1 MVEKKDIS
9 LYREK
14 KPNRFKEYLA
24 GIFGKTKGDIAF
36 NIVVYFV
43 FLVFLFLC
51 IFPFIYVL
59 VDSLI
64 LVDTSGPVNRTYFS
78 FDAYTLV
85 FKNDSLFSSLM
96 FSILITVASTFL
108 SLVITI
114 LAAYPLTR
122 KGLKGRKIILLFVI
136 FAMLFSGGLIPYYL
150 LIDQLGLV
158 GSPLVYIVVGL
169 VSPYN
174 IIIVKNFI
182 ASLPEEVMESAK
194 VDGASELRILFKI
207 VLPLSGPIIATVGLW
222 VAVAKWNDWAT
233 TLYYMGDQN
242 KSLWIFQY
250 YLQEILKTATN
261 DSPTFDPSV
270 VALAKNVKNSAVII
284 SIIPIVVVYPF
295 IQKYFVKGVLLGS
308 VKG

>member
-1 MVEKKDIS
+1 MVEKDKP
-9 LYREK
+9 LYPEK
-14 KPNRFKEYLA
+14 KRSKFKNYL
-24 GIFGKTKGDIAF
+24 ISVFGKTKGDVIF
-36 NIVVYFV
+36 NIVVYFI
-43 FLVFLFLC
+43 FLVFIFLC
-51 IFPFIYVL
+51 LYPFIYVL
-59 VDSLI
+59 IDSLT
-64 LVDTSGPVNRTYFS
+64 LVDTSGDVNKTYFS

-85 FKNDSLFSSLM
+85 FKNDSLFASFM
-96 FSILITVASTFL
+96 FSVLITLASTVL

-122 KGLKGRKIILLFVI
+122 KNLKGRKIILLFVI

-158 GSPLVYIVVGL
+158 GNPLVYIVVGL

-182 ASLPEEVMESAK
+182 ASLPEDLMESSR
-194 VDGASELRILFKI
+194 VDGAGELRTLFQI
-207 VLPLSGPIIATVGLW
+207 VLPLSGPIIATVALW
-222 VAVAKWNDWAT
+222 VAVGKWNDWAT
-233 TLYYMGDQN
+233 TLYYMGDQK
-242 KSLWIFQY
+242 KSLWMFQY
-250 YLQEILKTATN
+250 YLQEILKTASN

-284 SIIPIVVVYPF
+284 SILPIVIVYPF

>member
-1 MVEKKDIS
+1 MVEKDKP
-9 LYREK
+9 LYPEK
-14 KPNRFKEYLA
+14 KRSKFKNYL
-24 GIFGKTKGDIAF
+24 ISVFGKNKGDVIF
-36 NIVVYFV
+36 NIVVYLI
-43 FLVFLFLC
+43 FLVFIFLC
-51 IFPFIYVL
+51 LYPFIYVL
-59 VDSLI
+59 IDSLT
-64 LVDTSGPVNRTYFS
+64 LVDTSGDVNKTYFS

-85 FKNDSLFSSLM
+85 FKNDSLFASFM
-96 FSILITVASTFL
+96 FSVLITLVSTVL
-108 SLVITI
+108 SLIITI

-122 KGLKGRKIILLFVI
+122 KNLKGRKIILLFVI

-158 GSPLVYIVVGL
+158 GNPLVYIVVGL

-182 ASLPEEVMESAK
+182 ASLPEDLMESSR
-194 VDGASELRILFKI
+194 VDGAGELRTLFQI
-207 VLPLSGPIIATVGLW
+207 VLPLSGPIIATVALW
-222 VAVAKWNDWAT
+222 VAVGKWNDWAT
-233 TLYYMGDQN
+233 TLYYMGDQK
-242 KSLWIFQY
+242 KSLWMFQY
-250 YLQEILKTATN
+250 YLQEILKTASN

-284 SIIPIVVVYPF
+284 SILPIVIVYPF

>member
-1 MVEKKDIS
+1 MVKKDVP

-14 KPNRFKEYLA
+14 KRNRFKQYL
-24 GIFGKTKGDIAF
+24 INVFGKTKGDIVF
-36 NIVVYFV
+36 NIVVYAIFI
-43 FLVFLFLC
+43 VFLFLC
-51 IFPFIYVL
+51 LFPFLYVL

-64 LVDTSGPVNRTYFS
+64 LVDTSGDVNRTYFS
-78 FDAYTLV
+78 FNAYLMV
-85 FKNDSLFSSLM
+85 FQSDSLFSSLM
-96 FSILITVASTFL
+96 FSVLITVVATLL
-108 SLVITI
+108 SLVLTV

-122 KGLKGRKIILLFVI
+122 KGLKGRKIVLLFVI

-150 LIDQLGLV
+150 LIDQLNLV
-158 GSPLVYIVVGL
+158 GNPLVYIVVGL
-169 VSPYN
+169 ISPYN

-182 ASLPEEVMESAK
+182 SSLPEELMESAR
-194 VDGASELRILFKI
+194 VDGAGELRTLFKI
-207 VLPLSGPIIATVGLW
+207 VLPLSGPIIATVALW

-242 KSLWIFQY
+242 KSLWMFQY
-250 YLQEILKTATN
+250 YLQEILKTVTN

-270 VALAKNVKNSAVII
+270 VLLAKNVKNSAVII
-284 SIIPIVVVYPF
+284 SIIPIVLVYPF

>member
-1 MVEKKDIS
+1 MVKKDVP

-14 KPNRFKEYLA
+14 KRNRFKQYL
-24 GIFGKTKGDIAF
+24 INVFGKTKGDIVF
-36 NIVVYFV
+36 NIVVYAIFI
-43 FLVFLFLC
+43 VFLFVCL
-51 IFPFIYVL
+51 FPFLYVL

-64 LVDTSGPVNRTYFS
+64 LVDTSGDVNRTYFS
-78 FDAYTLV
+78 FNAYLMV
-85 FKNDSLFSSLM
+85 FQSDSLFSSLM
-96 FSILITVASTFL
+96 FSVLITVVATFL
-108 SLVITI
+108 SLVLTV

-122 KGLKGRKIILLFVI
+122 KGLKGRKIVLLFVI

-150 LIDQLGLV
+150 LIDQLNLV
-158 GSPLVYIVVGL
+158 GNPLVYIVVGL
-169 VSPYN
+169 ISPYN

-182 ASLPEEVMESAK
+182 SSLPEELMESAR
-194 VDGASELRILFKI
+194 VDGAGELRTLFKI
-207 VLPLSGPIIATVGLW
+207 VLPLSGPIIATVALW

-242 KSLWIFQY
+242 KSLWMFQY
-250 YLQEILKTATN
+250 YLQEILKTVTN

-270 VALAKNVKNSAVII
+270 VLLAKNVKNSAVII
-284 SIIPIVVVYPF
+284 SIIPIVLVYPF

>member
-1 MVEKKDIS
+1 MVNKEMP

-14 KPNRFKEYLA
+14 KRNSFKQYL
-24 GIFGKTKGDIAF
+24 ISVFGKTKGDIAF
-36 NIVVYFV
+36 NIVVYLI
-43 FLVFLFLC
+43 FLAFLFLC

-59 VDSLI
+59 IDSLF
-64 LVDTSGPVNRTYFS
+64 LVDTTGEVNRTYFS
-78 FDAYTLV
+78 FDAYLLV

-96 FSILITVASTFL
+96 VTVLVTIVATFL
-108 SLVITI
+108 SLVITV

-122 KGLKGRKIILLFVI
+122 KNLKGRKIVLLFVI

-158 GSPLVYIVVGL
+158 GNPLVYIVVGL

-182 ASLPEEVMESAK
+182 SSLPDELMESAR
-194 VDGASELRILFKI
+194 VDGSGELRTLFRI

-222 VAVAKWNDWAT
+222 VAVAKWNDWTT
-233 TLYYMGDQN
+233 TLYYMGDQD

-284 SIIPIVVVYPF
+284 SIIPIVLVYPF

>member
-1 MVEKKDIS
+1 MVKKDVP

-14 KPNRFKEYLA
+14 KRNRFKQYL
-24 GIFGKTKGDIAF
+24 INVFGKTKGDIVF
-36 NIVVYFV
+36 NIVVYAIFIA
-43 FLVFLFLC
+43 FLFVCL
-51 IFPFIYVL
+51 FPFLYVL

-64 LVDTSGPVNRTYFS
+64 LVDTSGDVNRTYFS
-78 FDAYTLV
+78 FNAYLMV
-85 FKNDSLFSSLM
+85 FQSDSLFSSLM
-96 FSILITVASTFL
+96 FSVLITVVATFL
-108 SLVITI
+108 SLVLTV

-122 KGLKGRKIILLFVI
+122 KGLKGRKIVLLFVI

-150 LIDQLGLV
+150 LIDQLNLV
-158 GSPLVYIVVGL
+158 GNPLVYIVVGL
-169 VSPYN
+169 ISPYN

-182 ASLPEEVMESAK
+182 SSLPEELMESAR
-194 VDGASELRILFKI
+194 VDGAGELRTLFKI
-207 VLPLSGPIIATVGLW
+207 VLPLSGPIIATVALW

-242 KSLWIFQY
+242 KSLWMFQY
-250 YLQEILKTATN
+250 YLQEILKTVTN

-270 VALAKNVKNSAVII
+270 VLLAKNVKNSAVII
-284 SIIPIVVVYPF
+284 SIIPIVLVYPF

>member
-1 MVEKKDIS
+1 MVKKDVP

-14 KPNRFKEYLA
+14 KRNRFKQYL
-24 GIFGKTKGDIAF
+24 INVFGKTKGDIVF
-36 NIVVYFV
+36 NIVVYAIFI
-43 FLVFLFLC
+43 VFLFVCL
-51 IFPFIYVL
+51 FPFLYVL

-64 LVDTSGPVNRTYFS
+64 LVDTSGDVNRTYFS
-78 FDAYTLV
+78 FNAYLMV
-85 FKNDSLFSSLM
+85 FQSDSLFSSLM
-96 FSILITVASTFL
+96 FSVLITVVATLL
-108 SLVITI
+108 SLVLTV

-122 KGLKGRKIILLFVI
+122 KGLKGRKIVLLFVI

-150 LIDQLGLV
+150 LIDQLNLV
-158 GSPLVYIVVGL
+158 GNPLVYIIVGL
-169 VSPYN
+169 ISPYN

-182 ASLPEEVMESAK
+182 SSLPEELMESAK
-194 VDGASELRILFKI
+194 VDGAGELRTLFKI
-207 VLPLSGPIIATVGLW
+207 VLPLSGPIIATVALW

-242 KSLWIFQY
+242 KSLWMFQY
-250 YLQEILKTATN
+250 YLQEILKTVTN

-270 VALAKNVKNSAVII
+270 VLLAKNVKNSAVII
-284 SIIPIVVVYPF
+284 SIIPIVLVYPF

>member
-1 MVEKKDIS
+1 MVKKDNL

-14 KPNRFKEYLA
+14 KQNRFKNYLA
-24 GIFGKTKGDIAF
+24 SVFGKTKGDIIF
-36 NIVVYFV
+36 NIVVYVIFIG
-43 FLVFLFLC
+43 FLFLC

-64 LVDTSGPVNRTYFS
+64 LVDTTGEVNRTYFS
-78 FDAYTLV
+78 LDAYLLV
-85 FKNDSLFSSLM
+85 FQSDSLFSSLM
-96 FSILITVASTFL
+96 FSVLITIVSTFL
-108 SLVITI
+108 SLVITV
-114 LAAYPLTR
+114 LAAYPLTK

-158 GSPLVYIVVGL
+158 GNPLVYIVVGL

-182 ASLPEEVMESAK
+182 SSLPEELMESAK
-194 VDGASELRILFKI
+194 VDGAGELRTLFKI
-207 VLPLSGPIIATVGLW
+207 VLPLSGPIIATVALW

-242 KSLWIFQY
+242 KGLWMFQY

-270 VALAKNVKNSAVII
+270 VLLAKNVKNSAVII
-284 SIIPIVVVYPF
+284 SIIPIILVYPF

>member
-1 MVEKKDIS
+1 MVEKDKP
-9 LYREK
+9 LYPEK
-14 KPNRFKEYLA
+14 KRSKFKNYL
-24 GIFGKTKGDIAF
+24 ISVFGKTKGDVIF
-36 NIVVYFV
+36 NIVVYFI
-43 FLVFLFLC
+43 FLVFIFLC
-51 IFPFIYVL
+51 LYPFIYVL
-59 VDSLI
+59 IDSLT
-64 LVDTSGPVNRTYFS
+64 LVDTSGEVNKTYFS

-85 FKNDSLFSSLM
+85 FKNDSLFASFM
-96 FSILITVASTFL
+96 FSVLITLVSTVL

-122 KGLKGRKIILLFVI
+122 KNLKGRKIILLFVI

-158 GSPLVYIVVGL
+158 GNPLVYIVVGL

-182 ASLPEEVMESAK
+182 ASLPEDLMESSR
-194 VDGASELRILFKI
+194 VDGAGELRTLFQI
-207 VLPLSGPIIATVGLW
+207 VLPLPGPIIATVALW
-222 VAVAKWNDWAT
+222 VAVGKWNDWAT
-233 TLYYMGDQN
+233 TLYYMGDQK
-242 KSLWIFQY
+242 KSLWMFQY
-250 YLQEILKTATN
+250 YLQEILKTASN

-284 SIIPIVVVYPF
+284 SILPIVIVYPF

>member
-1 MVEKKDIS
+1 MVEKSED
-9 LYREK
+9 LYLDK
-14 KPNRFKEYLA
+14 KKSRFKRYLA
-24 GIFGKTKGDIAF
+24 SVFGKTKNDIIF
-36 NIVVYFV
+36 NCIVYFI
-43 FLVFLFLC
+43 FILFLFLC
-51 IFPFIYVL
+51 IYPFIYVL
-59 VDSLI
+59 IDSLT
-64 LVDTSGPVNRTYFS
+64 LVDTSGDVNRSYFS
-78 FDAYTLV
+78 FDAYIMV
-85 FKNDSLFSSLM
+85 FKNSSLFTSLL
-96 FSILITVASTFL
+96 FSILITIVSTFL

-122 KGLKGRKIILLFVI
+122 KNLKGRKIILFLVV

-158 GSPLVYIVVGL
+158 GNPLVYIVVGL

-182 ASLPEEVMESAK
+182 SSLPEDLMESSK
-194 VDGASELRILFKI
+194 VDGSGEMRTLFKI
-207 VLPLSGPIIATVGLW
+207 VLPLSGPIIATVALW
-222 VAVAKWNDWAT
+222 VAVAKWNDWST
-233 TLYYMGDQN
+233 TLYYMGDQ
-242 KSLWIFQY
+242 KKDLWMFQY
-250 YLQEILKTATN
+250 YLQEILKTASN
-261 DSPTFDPSV
+261 ESPTFDPSI

>member
-1 MVEKKDIS
+1 MVEKDKP
-9 LYREK
+9 LYPEK
-14 KPNRFKEYLA
+14 KRSKFKNYL
-24 GIFGKTKGDIAF
+24 ISVFGKTKGDVIF
-36 NIVVYFV
+36 NIVVYFI
-43 FLVFLFLC
+43 FLVFIFLC
-51 IFPFIYVL
+51 LYPFIYVL
-59 VDSLI
+59 IDSLT
-64 LVDTSGPVNRTYFS
+64 LVDTSGEVNKTYFS

-85 FKNDSLFSSLM
+85 FKNDSLFASFM
-96 FSILITVASTFL
+96 FSVLITLVSTVL

-122 KGLKGRKIILLFVI
+122 KNLKGRKIILLFVI

-158 GSPLVYIVVGL
+158 GNPLVYIVVGL

-182 ASLPEEVMESAK
+182 ASLPEDLMESSR
-194 VDGASELRILFKI
+194 VDGAGELRTLFQI
-207 VLPLSGPIIATVGLW
+207 VLPLSGPIIATVALW
-222 VAVAKWNDWAT
+222 VAVGKWNDWAT
-233 TLYYMGDQN
+233 TLYYMGDQK
-242 KSLWIFQY
+242 KSLWMFQY
-250 YLQEILKTATN
+250 YLQEILKTASN

-284 SIIPIVVVYPF
+284 SILPIVIVYPF

>member
-1 MVEKKDIS
+1 MVEKNKP
-9 LYREK
+9 LYPEK
-14 KPNRFKEYLA
+14 KRSKFKNYL
-24 GIFGKTKGDIAF
+24 ISVFGKTKGDIIF
-36 NIVVYFV
+36 NIVVYLI
-43 FLVFLFLC
+43 FLIFIFLC
-51 IFPFIYVL
+51 LYPFIYVL
-59 VDSLI
+59 IDSLT
-64 LVDTSGPVNRTYFS
+64 LVDTSGDVNKTYFS

-85 FKNDSLFSSLM
+85 FKNDSLFASFM
-96 FSILITVASTFL
+96 FSVLITLVSTVL

-122 KGLKGRKIILLFVI
+122 KNLKGRKIILLFVI

-158 GSPLVYIVVGL
+158 GNPLVYIVVGL

-182 ASLPEEVMESAK
+182 ASLPEDLMESSR
-194 VDGASELRILFKI
+194 VDGAGELRTLFQI
-207 VLPLSGPIIATVGLW
+207 VLPLSGPIIATVALW
-222 VAVAKWNDWAT
+222 VAVGKWNDWAT
-233 TLYYMGDQN
+233 TLYYMGDQK
-242 KSLWIFQY
+242 KSLWMFQY
-250 YLQEILKTATN
+250 YLQEILKTASN

-284 SIIPIVVVYPF
+284 SILPIVIVYPF

>member
-1 MVEKKDIS
+1 MVEKDKP
-9 LYREK
+9 LYPEK
-14 KPNRFKEYLA
+14 KRSKFKNYL
-24 GIFGKTKGDIAF
+24 ISVFGKTKGDIIF
-36 NIVVYFV
+36 NIVVYLI
-43 FLVFLFLC
+43 FLIFIFLC
-51 IFPFIYVL
+51 LYPFIYVL
-59 VDSLI
+59 IDSLT
-64 LVDTSGPVNRTYFS
+64 LVDTSGDVNKTYFS

-85 FKNDSLFSSLM
+85 FKNDSLFASFM
-96 FSILITVASTFL
+96 FSVLITLVSTVL

-122 KGLKGRKIILLFVI
+122 KNLKGRKIILLFVI

-158 GSPLVYIVVGL
+158 GNPLVYIVVGL

-182 ASLPEEVMESAK
+182 ASLPEDLMESSR
-194 VDGASELRILFKI
+194 VDGAGELRTLFQI
-207 VLPLSGPIIATVGLW
+207 VLPLSGPIIATVALW
-222 VAVAKWNDWAT
+222 VAVGKWNDWAT
-233 TLYYMGDQN
+233 TLYYMGDQK
-242 KSLWIFQY
+242 KSLWMFQY
-250 YLQEILKTATN
+250 YLQEILKTASN

-284 SIIPIVVVYPF
+284 SILPIVIVYPF

>member
-1 MVEKKDIS
+1 MVEKDKP
-9 LYREK
+9 LYPEK
-14 KPNRFKEYLA
+14 KRSKFKNYLIS
-24 GIFGKTKGDIAF
+24 IFGKTKGDIIF
-36 NIVVYFV
+36 NIVVYLI
-43 FLVFLFLC
+43 FLIFIFLC
-51 IFPFIYVL
+51 LYPFIYVL
-59 VDSLI
+59 IDSLT
-64 LVDTSGPVNRTYFS
+64 LVDTSGDVNKTYFS

-85 FKNDSLFSSLM
+85 FKNDSLFASFM
-96 FSILITVASTFL
+96 FSVLITLVSTVL

-122 KGLKGRKIILLFVI
+122 KNLKGRKIILLFVI

-158 GSPLVYIVVGL
+158 GNPLVYIVVGL

-182 ASLPEEVMESAK
+182 ASLPEDLMESSR
-194 VDGASELRILFKI
+194 VDGAGELRTLFQI
-207 VLPLSGPIIATVGLW
+207 VLPLSGPIIATVALW
-222 VAVAKWNDWAT
+222 VAVGKWNDWAT
-233 TLYYMGDQN
+233 TLYYMGDQK
-242 KSLWIFQY
+242 KSLWMFQY
-250 YLQEILKTATN
+250 YLQEILKTASN

-284 SIIPIVVVYPF
+284 SILPIVIVYPF

>member
-1 MVEKKDIS
+1 MVEKNKP
-9 LYREK
+9 LYPEK
-14 KPNRFKEYLA
+14 KRSKFKNYL
-24 GIFGKTKGDIAF
+24 ISVFGKTKGDIIF
-36 NIVVYFV
+36 NIVVYLIF
-43 FLVFLFLC
+43 FIFIFLC
-51 IFPFIYVL
+51 LYPFIYVL
-59 VDSLI
+59 IDSLT
-64 LVDTSGPVNRTYFS
+64 LVDTSGDVNKTYFS

-85 FKNDSLFSSLM
+85 FKNDSLFASFM
-96 FSILITVASTFL
+96 FSVLITLVSTVL

-122 KGLKGRKIILLFVI
+122 KNLKGRKIILLFVI

-158 GSPLVYIVVGL
+158 GNPLVYIVVGL

-182 ASLPEEVMESAK
+182 AALPEDLMESSR
-194 VDGASELRILFKI
+194 VDGAGELRTLFQI
-207 VLPLSGPIIATVGLW
+207 VLPLSGPIIATVALW
-222 VAVAKWNDWAT
+222 VAVGKWNDWAT
-233 TLYYMGDQN
+233 TLYYMGDQK
-242 KSLWIFQY
+242 KSLWMFQY
-250 YLQEILKTATN
+250 YLQEILKTASN

-284 SIIPIVVVYPF
+284 SILPIVIVYPF